1 MYFMLSLTLGN
12 SEKLSKAA
20 TAGLALK
27 GPHPMFIISNGE
39 YIISVQN
46 KSSHTIVLHSVR
58 KMVGTLKVLHGNCLH
73 KMISWKILSKFI
85 CP

>member
-1 MYFMLSLTLGN
+1 MKAGYCCGSPSGAYFVLSLTLGN

-27 GPHPMFIISNGE
+27 GPSPMFIISNSE

-46 KSSHTIVLHSVR
+46 KQRHTTVLHSVR
-58 KMVGTLKVLHGNCLH
+58 KIMGTL
-73 KMISWKILSKFI
+73 
-85 CP
+85 